1 MYRLAIYIQDV
12 WNFHLD
18 LKVNVIVLTASI
30 FVNLKLL
37 SLNKIIFK
45 KILNMSL

>member
-18 LKVNVIVLTASI
+18 LKVNVIVLIASI

-37 SLNKIIFK
+37 SLNKIILK
-45 KILNMSL
+45 KIVNMSL